1 MKQVVKNRIHAV
13 DALRGFALAGIV
25 IAHVLEQF
33 LAGFPTDEMRA
44 VMFSGPVDY
53 IVDTVSFWIIR
64 GKFFALFSLLFGL
77 SFFIQMDNAEKSG
90 VHYKTRYLWRLL
102 VLLVIGVAH
111 NSFYSGDILVIYV
124 LFGFLLIPFHSVS
137 NKVVLALAV
146 ILFLGGGRF
155 LSYGI
160 FGNESIIA
168 LNIENFDEKYM
179 AAITGGSLFEVWRM
193 NFISMIGKF
202 NFQMGV
208 LGRGYL
214 TFAFFLLGMWIGR
227 TRLLENLQ
235 SNTTV
240 LKKII
245 LWSFVGTL
253 AMIPLF
259 WYLFSQME
267 SIFDFTSWWSMFA
280 LSAYDNF
287 NFFFTIFLA
296 AGFVYLFELPKMQKT
311 LSWLAPYG
319 RMALT
324 NYVFQSLIGTF
335 LFFNWGLGYMGQ
347 LRNIELL
354 LIAFLIIGAQMIIS
368 FYWMKKFKYG
378 PIEWLWRSLT
388 YLKVQPFIISQPI
401 PVVIKEKLD

>member
-1 MKQVVKNRIHAV
+1 MNLVKKNRIHSV

-33 LAGFPTDEMRA
+33 LAGSPTDEMRS

-53 IVDTVSFWIIR
+53 IVDTFSFWVIR

-90 VHYKTRYLWRLL
+90 IHYKTRYLWRLL
-102 VLLVIGVAH
+102 VLLGIGLFH
-111 NSFYSGDILVIYV
+111 NFFYSGDILVIYV

-137 NKVVLALAV
+137 NKIVLAIAV
-146 ILFLGGGRF
+146 IIFLGAGRF

-160 FGNESIIA
+160 FGNESILA
-168 LNIENFDEKYM
+168 MNIENFDEKYL
-179 AAITGGSLFEVWRM
+179 AAITSGTLMDVWRV
-193 NFISMIGKF
+193 NFIALIGKF

-208 LGRGYL
+208 FGRGYL

-235 SNTTV
+235 TNAIV

-245 LWSFVGTL
+245 LWSFLGTL
-253 AMIPLF
+253 AMIPVF
-259 WYLFSQME
+259 WYLFSLME

-296 AGFVYLFELPKMQKT
+296 AGFVYLFGLPKIQKT
-311 LSWLAPYG
+311 LSWFAPYG

-335 LFFNWGLGYMGQ
+335 LFFNWGLGFVGK

-354 LIAFLIIGAQMIIS
+354 IIALLLIGAQMIIS
-368 FYWMKKFKYG
+368 SYWLKKFKYG

-388 YLKVQPFIISQPI
+388 YMKIQPFIILKPN
-401 PVVIKEKLD
+401 PVAVQE